1 MSERILFLGIGE
13 NTYETLK
20 EALKGKFYEVHYAS
34 ELKKAIDTL
43 HSAFFNIAVVD
54 ITSPEI
60 NGLLCTQRIKD
71 LFSYIFVVVI
81 TDPSGIVEA
90 VYALRN
96 WANDYLVKPFN
107 AKEIAAVV
115 EKNLSLQKMYLENL
129 RLKKE
134 ISDMYKYDTIL
145 TQDPRMLEILEMISL
160 VAETDSPVLI
170 EGETGTGKELI
181 ARAIHQ
187 KSHSRRNHEFV
198 AVNCGALPET
208 LIEDEL
214 FGHERGAFTGAIR
227 QRIGKFEFAD
237 KGTLFLDEVESI
249 SMQTQVKL
257 LRAIEEREF
266 QRVGGNETIRVDVRI
281 IAASNVDIGQAVESG
296 RFREDLYYRLNVVN
310 IKVPPLRERK
320 GDIPLLAQNFLRRFR
335 NKLHKDVQTISED
348 ALSVLTAYS
357 WPGNVR
363 ELANVIERIVIMA
376 KDPVITA
383 DKIGFLVNPTVNTV
397 YNGLNLAVD
406 ESLHEIRK
414 RAVESAE
421 KGYLLALLKRFK
433 GSVKLVAEHS
443 GMTPRGIYKKM
454 KKYGFNIS
462 NFK

>member
-1 MSERILFLGIGE
+1 MNDRILFLGIEE
-13 NTYETLK
+13 NTYEALK
-20 EALKGKFYEVHYAS
+20 EALKGKLYEVHYAS
-34 ELKKAIDTL
+34 ELKKAMDTL
-43 HSAFFNIAVVD
+43 HSALFNVAVVD
-54 ITSPEI
+54 ITSPEV

-71 LFSYIFVVVI
+71 LFPDIFIVVL

-96 WANDYLVKPFN
+96 WANDYLIKPFN

-115 EKNLSLQKMYLENL
+115 EKNLSLQKMYHENL

-134 ISDMYKYDTIL
+134 ISEIYKYDNIL

-187 KSHSRRNHEFV
+187 KSDRRNHEFV

-214 FGHERGAFTGAIR
+214 FGHEKGAFTGAIR

-266 QRVGGNETIRVDVRI
+266 QRVGDNETIRVDVRI

-383 DKIGFLVNPTVNTV
+383 DKIGFLVNPTANTV
-397 YNGLNLAVD
+397 
-406 ESLHEIRK
+406 
-414 RAVESAE
+414 
-421 KGYLLALLKRFK
+421 
-433 GSVKLVAEHS
+433 
-443 GMTPRGIYKKM
+443 
-454 KKYGFNIS
+454 
-462 NFK
+462 

>member
-1 MSERILFLGIGE
+1 MMTERILFLGIGE
-13 NTYETLK
+13 DTYETLR
-20 EALKGKFYEVHYAS
+20 EALRGKLYEPHYIS
-34 ELKKAIDTL
+34 DLKKAIDTL
-43 HSAFFNIAVVD
+43 HSTFFNVAVVD
-54 ITSPEI
+54 ITSPQI

-71 LFSYIFVVVI
+71 LFPDIFVVI
-81 TDPSGIVEA
+81 LTDPTGIVEA

-107 AKEIAAVV
+107 AKEIVAVI

-134 ISDMYKYDTIL
+134 ISEIYRYDNIL

-187 KSHSRRNHEFV
+187 RSPRRNNEFV
-198 AVNCGALPET
+198 AINCGALPEA

-214 FGHERGAFTGAIR
+214 FGHEKGAFTGAIR

-257 LRAIEEREF
+257 LRAIEEKEF

-281 IAASNVDIGQAVESG
+281 IAASNVDVAQAVGNGE
-296 RFREDLYYRLNVVN
+296 FREDLYYRLNVVD

-320 GDIPLLAQNFLRRFR
+320 GDIPLLARNFLRKFR
-335 NKLHKDVQTISED
+335 KKLHKDAQTISDD
-348 ALSVLTAYS
+348 ALSVLMEYQ

-363 ELANVIERIVIMA
+363 ELANVIERTVLMSRT
-376 KDPVITA
+376 PVITA
-383 DKIGFLVNPTVNTV
+383 DDVRFLVNPTPHGTRKS
-397 YNGLNLAVD
+397 D
-406 ESLHEIRK
+406 EFAINEPLHKVRQK
-414 RAVESAE
+414 AVEAIE
-421 KGYLLALLKRFK
+421 RRYLETLLERFK
-433 GSVKLVAEHS
+433 GNIKLVADHS
-443 GMTPRGIYKKM
+443 GMTQRGIYKKM
-454 KKYGFNIS
+454 KKYGLS
-462 NFK
+462 KSDFK

>member
-1 MSERILFLGIGE
+1 MNDRILFLGIEE
-13 NTYETLK
+13 NTYEALK
-20 EALKGKFYEVHYAS
+20 EALKGKLYEVHYVS
-34 ELKKAIDTL
+34 ELKKAMDTL
-43 HSAFFNIAVVD
+43 HSALFNVAVVD

-71 LFSYIFVVVI
+71 LFPDIFIVVL

-96 WANDYLVKPFN
+96 WANDYLIKPFN

-115 EKNLSLQKMYLENL
+115 EKNLSLQKMYHENL

-134 ISDMYKYDTIL
+134 ISEIYKYDNIL

-187 KSHSRRNHEFV
+187 KSDRRNNEFV
-198 AVNCGALPET
+198 AINCGALPET

-214 FGHERGAFTGAIR
+214 FGHEKGAFTGAIR

-257 LRAIEEREF
+257 LRAIEEKEF
-266 QRVGGNETIRVDVRI
+266 QRVGDNETIRVDVRI

-320 GDIPLLAQNFLRRFR
+320 GDIPLLAQNFLRKFR
-335 NKLHKDVQTISED
+335 KKLHKDIQTVSED
-348 ALSVLTAYS
+348 AFLVLMEYP
-357 WPGNVR
+357 WPGNIR
-363 ELANVIERIVIMA
+363 ELANVIERTVIMA

-383 DKIGFLVNPTVNTV
+383 DEIGFLVNPTANRTH
-397 YNGLNLAVD
+397 NGFKFTMN
-406 ESLHEIRK
+406 ESLHEVRK
-414 RAVESAE
+414 KAVEAIE
-421 KGYLLALLKRFK
+421 REYLAMLFKRFK
-433 GSVKLVAEHS
+433 GNIELVAEHS

-454 KKYGFNIS
+454 KKYGLS
-462 NFK
+462 KSDFK

>member
-20 EALKGKFYEVHYAS
+20 EALKGKLYEVHYVS
-34 ELKKAIDTL
+34 ELKKAMDTL
-43 HSAFFNIAVVD
+43 HSALFNVAVVD

-71 LFSYIFVVVI
+71 LFPDIFIVVL

-96 WANDYLVKPFN
+96 WANDYLIKPFN

-115 EKNLSLQKMYLENL
+115 EKNLSLQKMYHENL

-134 ISDMYKYDTIL
+134 ISEIYKYDNIL

-187 KSHSRRNHEFV
+187 KSDRRNNEFV
-198 AVNCGALPET
+198 AINCGALPET

-214 FGHERGAFTGAIR
+214 FGHEKGAFTGAIR

-257 LRAIEEREF
+257 LRAIEEKEF
-266 QRVGGNETIRVDVRI
+266 QRVGDNETIRVDVRI

-320 GDIPLLAQNFLRRFR
+320 GDIPLLAQNFLRKFR
-335 NKLHKDVQTISED
+335 KKLHKDIQTVSED
-348 ALSVLTAYS
+348 AFLVLVEYP
-357 WPGNVR
+357 WPGNIR
-363 ELANVIERIVIMA
+363 ELANVI
-376 KDPVITA
+376 
-383 DKIGFLVNPTVNTV
+383 
-397 YNGLNLAVD
+397 D
-406 ESLHEIRK
+406 EDCDY
-414 RAVESAE
+414 
-421 KGYLLALLKRFK
+421 GK
-433 GSVKLVAEHS
+433 GSCH
-443 GMTPRGIYKKM
+443 
-454 KKYGFNIS
+454 YG
-462 NFK
+462 